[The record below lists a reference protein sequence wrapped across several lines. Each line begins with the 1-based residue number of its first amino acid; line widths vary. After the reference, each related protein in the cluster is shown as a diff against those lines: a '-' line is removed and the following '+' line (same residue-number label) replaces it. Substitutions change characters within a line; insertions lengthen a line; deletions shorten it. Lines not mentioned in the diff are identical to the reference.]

1 MGLVLRLVEIGIDGS
16 SRSVDVLE
24 IECPGDLGDL
34 ASPGLILTNGKQLLT
49 QVQQAVVA
57 AQCRN
62 HATRRPTC
70 RSCATPCQGLPAPP
84 DRHPVRSGH
93 SATAA
98 FPLRQLWWDRG
109 WCQLA
114 FPLPLDT

>member
-1 MGLVLRLVEIGIDGS
+1 
-16 SRSVDVLE
+16 VLE

-34 ASPGLILTNGKQLLT
+34 ASLGLTLTNGKQLLT

-62 HATRRPTC
+62 
-70 RSCATPCQGLPAPP
+70 PCHPAADLPIVRDTVPGQGLPATP

-93 SATAA
+93 TATAA